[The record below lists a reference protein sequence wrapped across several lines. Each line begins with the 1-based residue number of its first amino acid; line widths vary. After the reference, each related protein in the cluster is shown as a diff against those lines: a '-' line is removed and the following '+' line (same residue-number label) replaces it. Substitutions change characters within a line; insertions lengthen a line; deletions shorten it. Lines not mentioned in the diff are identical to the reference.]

1 MAPSTEV
8 SNLRGALDAQ
18 GISAVQDDR
27 GFFYIISRQGDIT
40 LRPSV
45 CSNIKVTYTLRSI
58 NGMQIEAANNVNLSL
73 GSLITGWQE
82 GVPLIGKGGSITLY
96 LPPSLAYGANGSS
109 SIPPN
114 SNLIF
119 QIELVDV
126 L

>member
-1 MAPSTEV
+1 MAPTTEV
-8 SNLRGALDAQ
+8 SALRGALDAQ

-27 GFFYIISRQGDIT
+27 GFFYIIGRKGDT
-40 LRPSV
+40 ALRPSV

-58 NGMQIEAANNVNLSL
+58 SGQQLEAANNVNLYLST
-73 GSLITGWQE
+73 LITGWQE
-82 GVPLIGKGGSITLY
+82 GVPLIGKGGAITLY
-96 LPPSLAYGANGSS
+96 LPPSLAYGANGSG

-119 QIELVDV
+119 QIDLVDV